1 VAAVALLAGGGVGVA
16 IGLGISMTALQCSIG
31 AVNDLVDAPTDAG
44 RVPPKPIPAGLVS
57 VPVARVVAAT
67 AAAVGIALAVLHG
80 PGLLLFGLVVL
91 GIGYAYDVA
100 AKGTAWSWLPFAL
113 GIPLLPVYGWCG
125 AIGTLPPFFA
135 ALIPMAVLA
144 GAALAIANARTD
156 LDTDLAAGTVSVATQ
171 LGDDRA
177 WLVHAALWA
186 VILAVAIGWLLVAGA
201 AGPTIAAVGVAG
213 LLLALAAVRAR
224 GPDGRRRRWA
234 WEAEAVLA
242 SGALVTWL
250 VAVLA
255 T

>member
-16 IGLGISMTALQCSIG
+16 IALGISMTALQCSIG
-31 AVNDLVDAPTDAG
+31 AVNDLVDAPADAG

-57 VPVARVVAAT
+57 EESARVVAIM
-67 AAAVGIALAVLHG
+67 AAAVGFGLAALHG
-80 PGLLLFGLVVL
+80 PGLVMLALIVL

-113 GIPLLPVYGWCG
+113 GIPLLPVYGWYG

-135 ALIPMAVLA
+135 ALIPMSVLA

-156 LDTDLAAGTVSVATQ
+156 LDTDRAAGTVSVATR
-171 LGDDRA
+171 LGDDQA
-177 WLVHAALWA
+177 WLIHAALWA

-201 AGPTIAAVGVAG
+201 AAPTIAAVGVAG
-213 LLLALAAVRAR
+213 LLLAFSAVRAR
-224 GPDGRRRRWA
+224 GADGRQRRWA
-234 WEAEAVLA
+234 WEAEAVVA
-242 SGALVTWL
+242 AGALVVWL